1 MCRQGL
7 GMEVFLFLFFERG
20 GGGGGGAMDLPLFE
34 NGIYVT
40 LNIDNR
46 VLLLKS

>member
-7 GMEVFLFLFFERG
+7 GIEVFFFLR
-20 GGGGGGAMDLPLFE
+20 GAMERPLFE

-40 LNIDNR
+40 LNVDNR
-46 VLLLKS
+46 GL

>member
-7 GMEVFLFLFFERG
+7 GMEVFFFFFFLS
-20 GGGGGGAMDLPLFE
+20 GAMERPLFE

-40 LNIDNR
+40 LNVDNR
-46 VLLLKS
+46 VL

>member
-7 GMEVFLFLFFERG
+7 GMGVCFFFAFFEE
-20 GGGGGGAMDLPLFE
+20 GGGAMKRPLFE

-40 LNIDNR
+40 LNVDNR
-46 VLLLKS
+46 GL

>member
-7 GMEVFLFLFFERG
+7 GMEVFFCFFFSKVGVG
-20 GGGGGGAMDLPLFE
+20 GGGWGAMERPLFE

-40 LNIDNR
+40 LNVDNR
-46 VLLLKS
+46 GL